1 VPFIVSIKKTQKR
14 EFFFHTEKKSLI
26 FMTSK
31 TIKVRCMTC
40 DKGIGQ
46 FKCEGCSQIFC
57 IKHVIEHRQTLNQ
70 QLDEIFLEH
79 DALQQAT
86 NENKSQYKSLM
97 TSIEQ
102 WEQKSINKIR
112 QMAKEARQKVAQ
124 LADTHKSELRKIL

>member
-1 VPFIVSIKKTQKR
+1 
-14 EFFFHTEKKSLI
+14 
-26 FMTSK
+26 
-31 TIKVRCMTC
+31 MTC